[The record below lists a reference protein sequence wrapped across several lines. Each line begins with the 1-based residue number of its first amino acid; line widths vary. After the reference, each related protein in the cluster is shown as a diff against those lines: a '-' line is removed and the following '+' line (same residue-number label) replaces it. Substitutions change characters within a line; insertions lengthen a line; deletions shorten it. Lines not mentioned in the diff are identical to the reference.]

1 MKLANP
7 APLGSFGF
15 ALATWLLG
23 MIQANLLPVAST
35 PAVVAMAFADGGS
48 AQFAAALMA
57 MAKGNSFNFIANCS
71 IGPFWWSFALL
82 TVFFS
87 AGVPQVALG
96 WYLIVWG
103 AFSTAMLV
111 ASLPIDRATFLL
123 FLVLAAAL
131 FVLGVAHLQNS
142 PLLAVWGAMAI
153 LSQRSLLFIKQPP
166 RSLTRC
172 MAASSFHSAHAKYL
186 RVSHE

>member
-15 ALATWLLG
+15 ALTTWLLG
-23 MIQANLLPVAST
+23 MIQANLLPAAST
-35 PAVVAMAFADGGS
+35 PVVVAMAFAYGGT
-48 AQFAAALMA
+48 AQFAAGLMA

-71 IGPFWWSFALL
+71 FGAFWWSFALL

-87 AGVPQVALG
+87 AGVPQVAIG

-111 ASLPIDRATFLL
+111 ASLTIDRATSLL
-123 FLVLAAAL
+123 FLALAAAL

-142 PLLAVWGAMAI
+142 PLLTVWGGYGNLIAALLAFYQAAAEIINEMHGRVI
-153 LSQRSLLFIKQPP
+153 LPLG
-166 RSLTRC
+166 TREIP
-172 MAASSFHSAHAKYL
+172 S
-186 RVSHE
+186 R